1 MMLVMTTF
9 DSVTLVFLVRP
20 ENAPELSD
28 AEADRLQDAHLA
40 HQAALA
46 EQGLVLVAGPLTD
59 QDDERMRGICVLSV
73 GADRARALYAE
84 DPAVRAGRLAVRVA
98 TWLVPT
104 GGAIFPG
111 ITLPA
116 SAAEVRAGREPT

>member
-1 MMLVMTTF
+1 MMLGMTTF

-20 ENAPELSD
+20 ATAPDVSD
-28 AEADRLQDAHLA
+28 AEAERLQDAHLA

-46 EQGLVLVAGPLTD
+46 EQGLVLAAGPLTG

-73 GADRARALYAE
+73 DADRARTLYAE
-84 DPAVRAGRLAVRVA
+84 DPAVRAGRLAVQVA

-104 GGAIFPG
+104 GGAKFPG
-111 ITLPA
+111 IKLPA
-116 SAAEVRAGREPT
+116 SSAEARAGGEPT